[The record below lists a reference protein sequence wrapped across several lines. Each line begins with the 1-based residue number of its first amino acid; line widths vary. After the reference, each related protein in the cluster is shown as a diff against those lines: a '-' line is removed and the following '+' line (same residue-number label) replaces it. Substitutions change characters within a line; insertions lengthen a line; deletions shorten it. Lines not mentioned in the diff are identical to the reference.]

1 MNIFVS
7 NLSFCT
13 TEANLKDMFSE
24 FGFVTSVK
32 IAVGKEATGQY
43 GFASINMASDVEAKA
58 AMRGM
63 NNKEIE
69 GRTLSVSGAEVNQ
82 LHLNL
87 LPRNNSYFDK

>member
-13 TEANLKDMFSE
+13 TEENLKDMFLE

-32 IAVGKEATGQY
+32 IIVGKETNDQH
-43 GFASINMASDVEAKA
+43 GFAFINMPSDVEAKA
-58 AMRGM
+58 ALFGM

-69 GRTLSVSGAEVNQ
+69 GRTLSVSAAKENRTR
-82 LHLNL
+82 LNL
-87 LPRNNSYFDK
+87 LAQSNRFFL

>member
-13 TEANLKDMFSE
+13 TEENLRGMFSE
-24 FGFVTSVK
+24 FGFVTSAK
-32 IAVGKEATGQY
+32 IIVGKETNDQH
-43 GFASINMASDVEAKA
+43 GFACINMLSDVEAKA
-58 AMRGM
+58 AMLGM

-69 GRTLSVSGAEVNQ
+69 GRTLSVSAIKENR

-87 LPRNNSYFDK
+87 LPRSNRFF

>member
-13 TEANLKDMFSE
+13 TEENLKGMFSE

-32 IAVGKEATGQY
+32 ITVGKEINDQRS
-43 GFASINMASDVEAKA
+43 FAFINMPSDVEAKA
-58 AMRGM
+58 AMLVM

-69 GRTLSVSGAEVNQ
+69 GRALSVSAANENRF
-82 LHLNL
+82 HLNL
-87 LPRNNSYFDK
+87 LPRNNSFF

>member
-7 NLSFCT
+7 NLSCYT
-13 TEANLKDMFSE
+13 TEENLKDMFSE

-32 IAVGKEATGQY
+32 IAVGKEATGQH

-58 AMRGM
+58 ALLGM

-69 GRTLSVSGAEVNQ
+69 GRTLSVSAAKENRFY
-82 LHLNL
+82 LNL
-87 LPRNNSYFDK
+87 LPRNNVFF

>member
-7 NLSFCT
+7 NLSFFT
-13 TEANLKDMFSE
+13 TEENLKDMFSE

-32 IAVGKEATGQY
+32 IIVGKETNDQH
-43 GFASINMASDVEAKA
+43 GFAFINMPSDVEAKA
-58 AMRGM
+58 AMLGM

-69 GRTLSVSGAEVNQ
+69 GRTLSVSAAKESQ

-87 LPRNNSYFDK
+87 LPRSNRFFL